1 MTDATNIDLQRRFAG
16 LERLYGVDGLSRLQG
31 AHVLVAGIGGVGSWC
46 AEALAR
52 SGVGAISLVDLDHV
66 AESNIN
72 RQLHALTETVGQA
85 KVVAMGQRVHGINPA
100 CRLTMI
106 DDFISPE
113 NVSAIIAADVDLIV
127 DCTDQAAAKIAMIL
141 ECRTRKLPVVVCG
154 GAGGKNDP
162 LALRASDL
170 SAAVNDAL
178 LSKLR
183 NTLRRLHRFPRA
195 ASQAGKVKHRIPKMG
210 VRVLW
215 FDQPAILPTAW
226 MQDMNASVSGDKA
239 SSQENDLSVPVPEY
253 LAHEAAS
260 QTENP
265 TANQMASAQ
274 ARPELGELAAL
285 APQATALQGLSCAG
299 YGSAVTVTAPMG
311 MAAASEAIHHL
322 LHGRF
327 K

>member
-1 MTDATNIDLQRRFAG
+1 MTDATNIDLQRRFGG
-16 LERLYGVDGLSRLQG
+16 LERLYGVAGLSRLQS

-66 AESNIN
+66 SESNIN

-85 KVVAMGQRVHGINPA
+85 KVTAMGQRVHGINPA
-100 CRLTMI
+100 CTLSMI
-106 DDFISPE
+106 DDFINPE
-113 NVSAIIAADVDLIV
+113 NVSALIARDVDLVI

-154 GAGGKNDP
+154 GAGGKTDA
-162 LALRASDL
+162 LALRAGDL

-183 NTLRRLHRFPRA
+183 NTLRRQHGFPRA
-195 ASQAGKVKHRIPKMG
+195 ASQAGKVRHRIPKMG

-226 MQDMNASVSGDKA
+226 AQDVSAS
-239 SSQENDLSVPVPEY
+239 
-253 LAHEAAS
+253 AAS
-260 QTENP
+260 
-265 TANQMASAQ
+265 
-274 ARPELGELAAL
+274 
-285 APQATALQGLSCAG
+285 APQTAALQGLSCAG

-311 MAAASEAIHHL
+311 MAAASEAIRHL